1 MSSTKVKMTLTA
13 YFQVDGDGEKAI
25 ENAMDKA
32 HIAYGLEAYEYGD
45 FTIEGE
51 SNG

>member
-1 MSSTKVKMTLTA
+1 MNSTKVKMTLTA

-25 ENAMDKA
+25 ENAMNKA

-51 SNG
+51 SK